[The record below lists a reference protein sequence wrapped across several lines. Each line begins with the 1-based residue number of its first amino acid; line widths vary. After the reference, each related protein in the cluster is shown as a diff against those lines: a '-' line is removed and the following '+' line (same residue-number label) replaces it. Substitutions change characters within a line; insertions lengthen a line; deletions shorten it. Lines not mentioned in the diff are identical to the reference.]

1 MTKPPTPDDQPSR
14 NGQLRYAGDDD
25 HPGDDP
31 VETQHARLA
40 GFWALVLRRF
50 RAFAQR
56 SSAADRDRQR
66 EGR

>member
-1 MTKPPTPDDQPSR
+1 MPATMIIPATTRSGR
-14 NGQLRYAGDDD
+14 SAMG
-25 HPGDDP
+25 
-31 VETQHARLA
+31 LA
-40 GFWALVLRRF
+40 SFWALVLRRF